1 MSWQT
6 FDTRRRDGRYGP
18 WAIVNGRRI
27 SADVILMQREE
38 DTGST
43 RVVLGFLCG
52 LEYVPAEKIPG
63 WSGEISTELPYTVL
77 EPVKPA

>member
-1 MSWQT
+1 MAWAT

-18 WAIVNGRRI
+18 WAIVNGRRS
-27 SADVILMQREE
+27 SAEVILMQRDE

-43 RVVLGFLCG
+43 RVVLGFLVG
-52 LEYVPAEKIPG
+52 LEYLPAEDIPG
-63 WSGEISTELPYTVL
+63 WSGEISHEMPYTVL